1 MEGTQ
6 QCPTYSKNKISKPIA
21 IPINSIIKAE
31 YSLKR
36 NNFNP
41 FSKSPNDFHNRLE
54 IRMKQYYNVILQMN
68 K

>member
-1 MEGTQ
+1 MEGSQT
-6 QCPTYSKNKISKPIA
+6 CPTYSKNTIVTKPIT
-21 IPINSIIKAE
+21 IPGSIIKTE

-41 FSKSPNDFHNRLE
+41 INKSPNFFHSRLE
-54 IRMKQYYNVILQMN
+54 LRMKQYYNECLQID

>member
-1 MEGTQ
+1 MEGTKS
-6 QCPTYSKNKISKPIA
+6 CPTYSKNKIKTKPIS
-21 IPINSIIKAE
+21 IPNSIIKTE

-41 FSKSPNDFHNRLE
+41 FSKSPNFFNSRLE
-54 IRMKQYYNVILQMN
+54 IRMKQYYNECLQSD